1 MCGIAGVVA
10 TGGAQAV
17 DEERLRA
24 MCRSL
29 THRGPDEEGFFITA
43 TAGLAV
49 RRLAVIDVAHGRQP
63 VRSEDGTVHAVLN
76 GEIYNHRQL
85 RRLLAARGHT
95 FASGSDAEVIPHL
108 YEEYGP
114 DFARHLE
121 GMFAIALHDAAH
133 DRLVLCRDRV
143 GVKPLHYA
151 ERAGGLV
158 FGSEIKAVLCAIPD
172 RTPDLHAFSAYLS
185 LMYVP
190 APRTMYREVRKLPP
204 GTTLVWQDGR
214 CTLRRYWSLAA
225 VPQRHDLTADR
236 AGAIL
241 RDLVADSVREQLAAD
256 VPLGFFLSGG
266 MDSATV
272 VAAARRA
279 LPDATLKTFSVGF
292 VDRSYDERGAAALVA
307 RRFRTDHTELLVEPV
322 AHDVADGILPAYDEP
337 FADPSAV
344 PTYYL
349 CRLAR
354 RDVTVAL
361 SGDGGDELFAGYL
374 TYRADELARYYRH
387 LPRAVTAGIVPGLLR
402 FLPRSSARA
411 SFDFKARRFLDN
423 AADEPGR
430 SHYLWRVVFREAHK
444 ARLLRQDVLAEL
456 YGSDSYDTHEA
467 HYDDG
472 AGFDRLTR
480 FQYTDAHVYLPDDV
494 LAKVDRVSM
503 AHSLEVRV
511 PLLATPLLE
520 FAFSLPGRLK
530 LPGRQ
535 PKWLLRRA
543 MAGLLPPQTLAMSK
557 QGFNAPLPRWLRG
570 PFRPLVREYLGRD
583 VLQRQG
589 YLRFDAVNEMVER
602 HLGGAAEHAR
612 EIWILLL
619 FTMWAEQEK
628 AYR

>member
-1 MCGIAGVVA
+1 MCGIAGIVVA
-10 TGGAQAV
+10 NDGHAV
-17 DEERLRA
+17 DEDRLRA
-24 MCRSL
+24 MCGSL
-29 THRGPDEEGFFITA
+29 VHRGPDEDGFFITA

-49 RRLAVIDVAHGRQP
+49 RRLAVIDVQHGRQP

-76 GEIYNHRQL
+76 GAIYNHQRLRQY
-85 RRLLAARGHT
+85 LAARGHT
-95 FASGSDAEVIPHL
+95 FRSGNDAEVIPHL
-108 YEEYGP
+108 YEEFGN

-121 GMFAIALHDAAH
+121 GMFAIALYDSAH
-133 DRLVLCRDRV
+133 HRLVLCRDRV

-151 ERAGGLV
+151 ERPDGLV

-172 RTPDLHAFSAYLS
+172 RTPDLQAFSAYLS

-190 APRTMYREVRKLPP
+190 APRTMYREIRKLEP
-204 GTTLVWQDGR
+204 GTTLVWQDNR
-214 CTLRRYWSLAA
+214 RTLQRYWALAD
-225 VPQRHDLTADR
+225 VPQRPHLTAAR
-236 AGAIL
+236 ACAIL
-241 RDLVADSVREQLAAD
+241 RDLTVECVRQQLAAD

-266 MDSATV
+266 MDSGTV

-279 LPDATLKTFSVGF
+279 LPDATLKTYSVGF
-292 VDRSYDERGAAALVA
+292 ADRSYDERTEAALA
-307 RRFRTDHTELLVEPV
+307 ADRFGTDHTELVVEP
-322 AHDVADGILPAYDEP
+322 AADDVVDGILPAFDEP
-337 FADPSAV
+337 FADPSMV

-361 SGDGGDELFAGYL
+361 SGDGGDELFAGYH
-374 TYRADELARYYRH
+374 TYQADKYARYYRH

-411 SFDFKARRFLDN
+411 SFDFKARRFAEN
-423 AADEPGR
+423 ALEEPGR

-444 ARLLRQDVLAEL
+444 ARLLQPDVLAEL
-456 YGSDSYDTHEA
+456 CDTYDTHEA
-467 HYDDG
+467 HYEAG

-494 LAKVDRVSM
+494 LTKVDRVSM

-511 PLLATPLLE
+511 PLLATSMIE
-520 FAFSLPGRLK
+520 FAFSLPGSMK

-535 PKWLLRRA
+535 PKWLLRQA
-543 MAGLLPPQTLAMSK
+543 MAGLLPPRTLAMGK
-557 QGFNAPLPRWLRG
+557 KGFNAPLPHWLRG
-570 PFRPLVREYLGRD
+570 EFRPLVREYLSRD
-583 VLQRQG
+583 VLRRQG
-589 YLRFDAVNEMVER
+589 YLRFDPVNEIVER
-602 HLGGAAEHAR
+602 HLSGAAEHAR

>member
-1 MCGIAGVVA
+1 MCGIAGIVLA
-10 TGGAQAV
+10 NDANAV

-29 THRGPDEEGFFITA
+29 AHRGPDEDGFFLTA

-49 RRLAVIDVAHGRQP
+49 RRLAVIDVLHGRQP

-76 GEIYNHRQL
+76 GEIYNHHRLRQY
-85 RRLLAARGHT
+85 LAARGHT

-108 YEEYGP
+108 YEEYGTG
-114 DFARHLE
+114 FARHLE
-121 GMFAIALHDAAH
+121 GMFAIALYDSARH
-133 DRLVLCRDRV
+133 RLVLCRDRV

-151 ERAGGLV
+151 ERADGLV

-172 RTPDLHAFSAYLS
+172 RTPDLQAFSAYLS

-190 APRTMYREVRKLPP
+190 APRTMYREIRKLEP
-204 GTTLVWQDGR
+204 GTTLVWQDNR
-214 CTLRRYWSLAA
+214 CTLQRYWALAA
-225 VPQRHDLTADR
+225 VPQRHDLTTAR

-241 RDLVADSVREQLAAD
+241 RELVVDSVRQQMAAD

-266 MDSATV
+266 MDSGTV

-279 LPDATLKTFSVGF
+279 QPDGTLKTFSVGF
-292 VDRSYDERGAAALVA
+292 ADRSYDERGEAAIIAH
-307 RRFRTDHTELLVEPV
+307 RFETEHTEFLVEP
-322 AHDVADGILPAYDEP
+322 AAQDVVDGILPAFDEP
-337 FADPSAV
+337 FADPSMV

-349 CRLAR
+349 CQLAR

-374 TYRADELARYYRH
+374 TYQADKYARYYRH
-387 LPRAVTAGIVPGLLR
+387 LPRAVTARMVPSLLR

-411 SFDFKARRFLDN
+411 SFDFKARRFVEN
-423 AADEPGR
+423 AVEEPGR

-444 ARLLRQDVLAEL
+444 ARLLQPDLFAEL
-456 YGSDSYDTHEA
+456 CDTYDTHEA
-467 HYDDG
+467 HYDAG

-494 LAKVDRVSM
+494 LTKVDRVSM

-511 PLLATPLLE
+511 PLLATPMLE
-520 FAFSLPGRLK
+520 FAFSLPGRMK
-530 LPGRQ
+530 FPGRQ
-535 PKWLLRRA
+535 PKWLLRQA
-543 MAGLLPPQTLAMSK
+543 MAGLLPPQTLAMGK
-557 QGFNAPLPRWLRG
+557 KGFNAPLPRWLRG
-570 PFRPLVREYLGRD
+570 VYRPLVREYLGRD
-583 VLQRQG
+583 ILRRQG
-589 YLRFDAVNEMVER
+589 YLSFDAVNEIVER
-602 HLGGAAEHAR
+602 HLSGVAEHAR

>member
-1 MCGIAGVVA
+1 MCGIAGMVLA
-10 TGGAQAV
+10 NDTRPV
-17 DEERLRA
+17 DEDRLRA

-29 THRGPDEEGFFITA
+29 AHRGPDEDGFFLTP

-49 RRLAVIDVAHGRQP
+49 RRLAVIDVLHGRQP

-76 GEIYNHRQL
+76 GEIYNHRRL
-85 RRLLAARGHT
+85 RQYLAARGHT
-95 FASGSDAEVIPHL
+95 FASGNDAEVIPHL
-108 YEEYGP
+108 YEEFGTG
-114 DFARHLE
+114 FARHLE
-121 GMFAIALHDAAH
+121 GMFAIALYDSARH
-133 DRLVLCRDRV
+133 RLVLSRDRV

-151 ERAGGLV
+151 ERADGLI
-158 FGSEIKAVLCAIPD
+158 FGSEIKAVLCSLSE
-172 RTPDLHAFSAYLS
+172 RTPDLQAFSAYLS

-190 APRTMYREVRKLPP
+190 APRTMYREIRKLEP

-214 CTLRRYWSLAA
+214 CTSQRYWSLAD
-225 VPQRHDLTADR
+225 VPQRQDLTVAR

-241 RDLVADSVREQLAAD
+241 RELLVNTVRQQLAAD
-256 VPLGFFLSGG
+256 VPVGFFLSGG

-279 LPDATLKTFSVGF
+279 EPDAKLKTFSVGF
-292 VDRSYDERGAAALVA
+292 SDRSYDERDGAALVA
-307 RRFRTDHTELLVEPV
+307 DRFGTDHTELLVEPS
-322 AHDVADGILPAYDEP
+322 AQDVVDGILPAFDEP
-337 FADPSAV
+337 FADPSMV

-374 TYRADELARYYRH
+374 TYQADRYARYYRH
-387 LPRAVTAGIVPGLLR
+387 LPRALTTRLVPSLLR
-402 FLPRSSARA
+402 HLPRSSARA
-411 SFDFKARRFLDN
+411 SFDFKARRFAEN
-423 AADEPGR
+423 AVEEPGR

-444 ARLLRQDVLAEL
+444 ARLLEPDVLAEL
-456 YGSDSYDTHEA
+456 GDTYDTHEP
-467 HYDDG
+467 HYDAG

-494 LAKVDRVSM
+494 LTKVDRVSM

-511 PLLATPLLE
+511 PLLATPMLE
-520 FAFSLPGRLK
+520 FAFSLPGRMK

-535 PKWLLRRA
+535 PKWLLRQA
-543 MAGLLPPQTLAMSK
+543 MAGLLPPQTLAMGK
-557 QGFNAPLPRWLRG
+557 KGFNAPLPRWLRG
-570 PFRPLVREYLGRD
+570 VYRPLVGDYLSRD
-583 VLQRQG
+583 VLRRQG
-589 YLRFDAVNEMVER
+589 YLRFDAVNEIVER
-602 HLGGAAEHAR
+602 HLSGVAEHAR